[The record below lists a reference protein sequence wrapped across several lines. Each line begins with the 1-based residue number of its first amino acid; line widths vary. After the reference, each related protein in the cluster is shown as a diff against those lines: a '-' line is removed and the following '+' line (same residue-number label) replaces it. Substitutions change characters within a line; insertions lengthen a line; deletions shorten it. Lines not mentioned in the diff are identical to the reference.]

1 MRITLVFGTAAM
13 LLLGAGRCL
22 AQGWSS
28 DLSRDINGNFNNGYS
43 LVPPDAGVVKG
54 SYYLQPGWTPA
65 EVLLVGNQ
73 KPIAV
78 PIKYDLFRQ
87 ELRVRRTQGD
97 SVVVPLG
104 RVQEFR
110 LPQPAGPSRRFLCFA
125 PAKLPA
131 AVGGACGEV
140 LADSPQLQLLKFRR
154 TEVITKQDQTG
165 SYASSAT
172 TKQYEEQASYYLRYP
187 ADGRF
192 VAVKPKRS
200 SLEQALAGQPAA
212 LAALKARKGSIGNE
226 EELADAVATVA
237 PALASPAK

>member
-1 MRITLVFGTAAM
+1 MLPNFAYGTALV
-13 LLLGAGRCL
+13 LLLGSGRCL

-28 DLSRDINGNFNNGYS
+28 DLSRDINGNFNNGYAMA
-43 LVPPDAGVVKG
+43 PPDAGVVKG
-54 SYYLQPGWTPA
+54 SYYMLPSWTPG

-73 KPIAV
+73 KPVAV
-78 PIKYDLFRQ
+78 PLKYDLLRQ
-87 ELRVRRTQGD
+87 ELRVRRPQGD

-110 LPQPAGPSRRFLCFA
+110 LPQPAGAARRFLCFA

-154 TEVITKQDQTG
+154 SEVVTHQDQSA
-165 SYASSAT
+165 SYASNAT
-172 TKQYEEQASYYLRYP
+172 TKQYEEQASYYLHYP

-200 SLEQALAGQPAA
+200 SLEQALAGQSAA
-212 LAALKARKGSIGNE
+212 LAALKARKGSIGSE
-226 EELADAVATVA
+226 EELAAAVAAVA
-237 PALASPAK
+237 PALSK